1 MFLFVANFRTDE
13 TTMHHVVFTTLKG
26 NECIFYVYVGLVG
39 NNVITNVCVYRMCSK
54 TRWNNKSVYLLLS
67 ISKLPHI

>member
-39 NNVITNVCVYRMCSK
+39 NNVITNVCVPYVLKNAMEQ
-54 TRWNNKSVYLLLS
+54 
-67 ISKLPHI
+67 